1 MIWIVDVDGGEARRI
16 GTPAG
21 EGLYQPAWSPSGER
35 IAFWSSTGG
44 QRDLETMRA
53 DGSDRV
59 KVTDDRDV
67 DFAPTWAPDGK
78 SLYFASDRGGTMGLW
93 RIGVDQGTGRATGQP
108 IPIASGVDV
117 AMDLPQPSRDG
128 ATLLFRS
135 KLESVNPAA
144 IPFDAAAARIGGTRL
159 LQRRTGTLVPT
170 DASPDGRW
178 IALVS
183 ELDRQQD
190 IFIMKPD
197 GTGLTRLTDDPAR
210 DWMPRFTA
218 DSKSLTFYSN
228 LRGKYDAYSIR
239 IDGSGRT
246 QLTDI
251 APGVAFSMFAPDGKR
266 LLSTVVPQAGAI
278 STAPWPATRA
288 TTKLLD
294 TKVEGGDIGPS
305 FWSRGG
311 RWISGYV
318 VDSTGESVGQGVID
332 AATGR
337 AFRLNDDS
345 YSYNVAWLPGD
356 REIVYFTR
364 RGTLVMQNVETLER
378 REIAGSLPN
387 PPDLNG
393 SVTVSPDGR
402 TLYYGASETQSNIW
416 LVRRPAEA
424 HP

>member
-1 MIWIVDVDGGEARRI
+1 
-16 GTPAG
+16 
-21 EGLYQPAWSPSGER
+21 
-35 IAFWSSTGG
+35 
-44 QRDLETMRA
+44 
-53 DGSDRV
+53 
-59 KVTDDRDV
+59 
-67 DFAPTWAPDGK
+67 
-78 SLYFASDRGGTMGLW
+78 MGLW
-93 RIGVDQGTGRATGQP
+93 RIAVDPGTGRATGQP
-108 IPIASGVDV
+108 AAVASGVDV
-117 AMDLPQPSRDG
+117 AMDLPQMSRDG
-128 ATLLFRS
+128 TTLVFRS

-144 IPFDAAAARIGGTRL
+144 TPFDPVLARIGGTEV

-190 IFIMKPD
+190 VFIMQPD
-197 GTGLTRLTDDPAR
+197 GSGLTRLTDDPAR

-228 LRGKYDAYSIR
+228 LSGKYDAYSIR

-246 QLTDI
+246 RLTDI

-266 LLSTVVPQAGAI
+266 LLTTVIPSGGAI
-278 STAPWPATRA
+278 STAPWPATKA
-288 TTKLLD
+288 TAKLLD

-305 FWSRGG
+305 FWTRGG

-356 REIVYFTR
+356 REMVYFTR
-364 RGTLVMQNVETLER
+364 QGTLVIQNVETLER
-378 REIAGSLPN
+378 REIAGSLPY
-387 PPDLNG
+387 PPDPNG

-402 TLYYGASETQSNIW
+402 TLYYGARQAESNIW
-416 LVRRPAEA
+416 LVRRPEEQQ
-424 HP
+424 P